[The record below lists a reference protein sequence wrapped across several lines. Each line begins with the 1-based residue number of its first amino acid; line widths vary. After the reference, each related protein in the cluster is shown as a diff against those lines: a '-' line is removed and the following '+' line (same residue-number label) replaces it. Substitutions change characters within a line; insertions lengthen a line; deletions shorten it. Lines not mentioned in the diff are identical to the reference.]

1 MNKIIMAFPSS
12 FYVSENLLNNNMVLD
27 LQKKA
32 KEIEKKHP
40 KGGENWKCNT
50 YNTLGTFELSNDA
63 HFKILLDKIEEKV
76 FEFTKA
82 HGSNYK
88 YKIQG
93 SWINIYKTNDYQE
106 FHTHPESTFSA
117 VYFLKSSEKCAKI
130 VFENPTEPD
139 MLPVKDIKQYNNISF
154 KTYSFN
160 PIQNSLIIF
169 RSHIRHMVELQTI
182 NFERISVA
190 VNL

>member
-1 MNKIIMAFPSS
+1 MDKIIMTFPSS
-12 FYVSENLLNNNMVLD
+12 FYVFENLLDNNMILN
-27 LQKKA
+27 LQKRS
-32 KEIEKKHP
+32 KEIEKKYP

-63 HFKILLDKIEEKV
+63 PFKILLDKIEEKV

-88 YKIQG
+88 YKIKE

-106 FHTHPESTFSA
+106 YHFHPESTFSA

-139 MLPVKDIKQYNNISF
+139 MLPIKDIKQYNDLSF
-154 KTYSFN
+154 KTYSFY
-160 PIQNSLIIF
+160 PIQNSLLIF
-169 RSHIRHMVELQTI
+169 RSYMRHMVEQQTI
-182 NFERISVA
+182 DFERMSVA

>member
-1 MNKIIMAFPSS
+1 MDKIILTFPSS
-12 FYVSENLLNNNMVLD
+12 FYISENLLDNNMVLD
-27 LQKKA
+27 LQKKS
-32 KEIEKKHP
+32 KKIEEQYP

-63 HFKILLDKIEEKV
+63 HFKILLNKIEEKV

-88 YKIQG
+88 YKVKE
-93 SWINIYKTNDYQE
+93 SWLNIYKNNDYQE
-106 FHTHPESTFSA
+106 FHHHSGYTFSA

-139 MLPVKDIKQYNNISF
+139 MLPVIGIKQHNDLSF
-154 KTYSFN
+154 KDYSFN

-169 RSHIRHMVELQTI
+169 RSYMRHMVELQSVD
-182 NFERISVA
+182 FERISVA